1 MQVPAFLGETYV
13 VPISDKQLMAAVA
26 WVDAWRVHLIA
37 IAQDHSMKTATKEDR
52 GGNSGTVCR
61 AYIKHLVA
69 IVVYKPARDVTTP
82 SGAVCTEK

>member
-1 MQVPAFLGETYV
+1 
-13 VPISDKQLMAAVA
+13 
-26 WVDAWRVHLIA
+26 
-37 IAQDHSMKTATKEDR
+37 MKTATKEDR